1 MSNGDE
7 DDGKTKR
14 LDDEYFK
21 NIARRAQS
29 QTFDEDKTQLVTQKE
44 AATPAGAS
52 STSLDQNKTRVYRA
66 GSAASHSATPEES
79 GNMEDPPVGWL
90 VATGGPG
97 QGAVLTLGIG
107 MNSVGRGQD
116 SRVAIPFDDQEISRG
131 KSFSVAYDQRNKE
144 FFLLPGEGKTLVYVE
159 GSPVLDRIK
168 MFQGMVFEIGQTT
181 FRFIPLCGDD
191 FTWDS
196 E

>member
-1 MSNGDE
+1 
-7 DDGKTKR
+7 
-14 LDDEYFK
+14 
-21 NIARRAQS
+21 
-29 QTFDEDKTQLVTQKE
+29 
-44 AATPAGAS
+44 
-52 STSLDQNKTRVYRA
+52 
-66 GSAASHSATPEES
+66 
-79 GNMEDPPVGWL
+79 MEDPPVGWL

-131 KSFSVAYDQRNKE
+131 KSFSVAYDQRNRE